1 LPPGS
6 AAAVVQLPTG
16 IDERRGRVP
25 AAPRPLCLAPFSQDP
40 MIGNYHTQI
49 KVTVRYISTLQLP
62 GVVHVGRFSSVF
74 PNLWNERMRDNCR
87 RSACVGIIQSRR
99 REISRRSREFE
110 ICARRSKSQRTER
123 RDYTKDWVYLNLWL
137 HRGVTGRAKSLA
149 SALKRGIHPPEIK
162 ISRWRPS
169 VLENIYNR
177 HEKHLFMILLYI
189 IRPWKMCWY
198 EKIIYRFIWHYYSS
212 WEWKIEIPKLPRN

>member
-1 LPPGS
+1 MLPLAPGS

-110 ICARRSKSQRTER
+110 NLLCVRIRNLKFQCTKQIYICILRL
-123 RDYTKDWVYLNLWL
+123 VYVIIVKMWQL
-137 HRGVTGRAKSLA
+137 
-149 SALKRGIHPPEIK
+149 IHQAEIL
-162 ISRWRPS
+162 
-169 VLENIYNR
+169 V
-177 HEKHLFMILLYI
+177 
-189 IRPWKMCWY
+189 
-198 EKIIYRFIWHYYSS
+198 
-212 WEWKIEIPKLPRN
+212 